1 MSIESTTLKPKT
13 GSERQLEYR
22 ERRKA
27 EGWKQKP
34 VWLSPE
40 VQRVLGSIPDDTT
53 IEQFINDAVLSYDP
67 DSTSI

>member
-1 MSIESTTLKPKT
+1 LSIESTTLKPKT

-67 DSTSI
+67 DSAST

>member
-1 MSIESTTLKPKT
+1 MKPKT

-67 DSTSI
+67 DSTST

>member
-1 MSIESTTLKPKT
+1 LSIESTTLKPKT
-13 GSERQLEYR
+13 GSERQWEYR

-40 VQRVLGSIPDDTT
+40 VQRVLESIPDDTT

-67 DSTSI
+67 DSTST